1 MSREIANDRLLV
13 EHHLG
18 ESEMSDGEYERRLWP
33 EDQLR
38 PATGGRVFAART
50 AGTGYIRRD
59 LG

>member
-1 MSREIANDRLLV
+1 MSREIAKDILLV
-13 EHHLG
+13 ELHSG

-38 PATGGRVFAART
+38 PATGGRVFVVGT
-50 AGTGYIRRD
+50 AGTGYVRRE

>member
-1 MSREIANDRLLV
+1 MLLV
-13 EHHLG
+13 EHHSG

-38 PATGGRVFAART
+38 PATGGRMFVARM
-50 AGTGYIRRD
+50 AGTGYVRRE